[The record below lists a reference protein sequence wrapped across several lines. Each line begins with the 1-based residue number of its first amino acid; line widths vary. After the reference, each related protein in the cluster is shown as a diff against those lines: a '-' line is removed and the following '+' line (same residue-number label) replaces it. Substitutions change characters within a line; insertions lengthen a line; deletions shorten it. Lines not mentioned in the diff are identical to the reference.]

1 VRDLLSGAVLFIG
14 TGKGGDALQAFRK
27 RIGRKAKQI
36 KAVGIDMSNAYSAWV
51 AEVLP
56 HSEIIY
62 DHFHVIKLMN
72 ERMDNLR
79 RSTMNK
85 LAKEQK
91 KELKG
96 KRHQENLP
104 NEAARELKKL
114 RFEFEDLGTAS
125 LMKEYLRNSYRMA
138 DCCQTARSAFM
149 LWCEKA
155 EVSGIH
161 CLKQMA
167 RTIRKRIEGLLAFW
181 KHHRLTNASQE
192 GFNKKIG
199 WLTR

>member
-14 TGKGGDALQAFRK
+14 TGQGGDALQAFRK

-36 KAVGIDMSNAYSAWV
+36 KAVRIDMSNAYSAWV

-56 HSEIIY
+56 HLEIIH
-62 DHFHVIKLMN
+62 DHCHVIKLMN

-85 LAKEQK
+85 LAEEQK
-91 KELKG
+91 K
-96 KRHQENLP
+96 
-104 NEAARELKKL
+104 
-114 RFEFEDLGTAS
+114 
-125 LMKEYLRNSYRMA
+125 
-138 DCCQTARSAFM
+138 
-149 LWCEKA
+149 

-167 RTIRKRIEGLLAFW
+167 KTIRTRIEGLLVFW
-181 KHHRLTNASQE
+181 RHHRLTNASQE
-192 GFNKKIG
+192 GFNNKIG
-199 WLTR
+199 WLTKQAYGYRGEDSLHLKIYDLPNRSTRKEL